1 MDSNPGVFHLAVV
14 ESVGPVSWA
23 PALRLQTRSPS
34 QLPSLSR
41 LSDLWP
47 LSLKEGK
54 GAGTSHTGAS
64 WMHLAASIGA

>member
-1 MDSNPGVFHLAVV
+1 MDSNPGVFHFAVM
-14 ESVGPVSWA
+14 ESVGPMRWA

-47 LSLKEGK
+47 LSLEEGK
-54 GAGTSHTGAS
+54 GAGPSHTGAS
-64 WMHLAASIGA
+64 WVHLAA